1 MVKKI
6 AKKII
11 KGKNSKKKTGK
22 KINKDAILIKGLL
35 NKKYRP
41 IDIANEFNISKQKVN
56 YWKKTEIKTEIH
68 RRLKLNQDDIDQI
81 IKLAENK
88 TTSEMSC
95 RKIANIMNKKF
106 EKEGKET
113 RISRTT
119 IAKYLKNH
127 FGTPRKMK
135 KVFSSNDKKRRK
147 NKILSKGPRFE
158 PQR

>member
-1 MVKKI
+1 MVKNL
-6 AKKII
+6 KKNLI
-11 KGKNSKKKTGK
+11 KEKKQEKKKGK
-22 KINKDAILIKGLL
+22 KINKDAILIKRLL
-35 NKKYRP
+35 EKKIRQ
-41 IDIANEFNISKQKVN
+41 IDIAKKFNISKQKVY
-56 YWKKTEIKTEIH
+56 YWKKTNIKTEIH
-68 RRLKLNQDDIDQI
+68 RRLKLDQEYIDEI

-127 FGTPRKMK
+127 FGTPRKRK
-135 KVFSSNDKKRRK
+135 KVFSSNDKKK
-147 NKILSKGPRFE
+147 KKE
-158 PQR
+158 